1 MLIIKQCVDDLDGAC
16 DSCMSYTCVL
26 GLWSWREAAGRP
38 MLVLAHLLYES
49 PEQAELYT
57 Q

>member
-26 GLWSWREAAGRP
+26 GLWSWREAASRP